1 MTAIVHVRG
10 TFDKDEIERLA
21 DTWLIECGDKL
32 SCPKEA
38 IDAEMH
44 FEQEFC
50 T

>member
-1 MTAIVHVRG
+1 VTAIVHVRG
-10 TFDKDEIERLA
+10 SFDKDEIEGLA
-21 DTWLIECGDKL
+21 DTWLVECGGQA

-44 FEQEFC
+44 LEQEFC

>member
-1 MTAIVHVRG
+1 VTAIVHMRG
-10 TFDKDEIERLA
+10 SFDKDEIEGLRTHGLSNA
-21 DTWLIECGDKL
+21 GQA

-44 FEQEFC
+44 LEQEFC